1 MEWCLWA
8 LTIEESLKN
17 DNYQLEI
24 FEKIGEWVKYIL
36 FLEEDYAARQIVEFA
51 IKIIGYCDWKT
62 KCWGVK
68 FIEAILWPETKS
80 LLLEQLTPHKKALLD
95 ILDDENEKVKI
106 SILKLIANI
115 SKIDSTFLRNYEDIF
130 SLLSKLVK
138 RLQWSLEICN
148 YSSMI
153 ISKISW
159 SLKNNKQQIS
169 DETLQKFYD
178 NLFHTVENLY
188 TSN

>member
-1 MEWCLWA
+1 MW
-8 LTIEESLKN
+8 S
-17 DNYQLEI
+17 
-24 FEKIGEWVKYIL
+24 
-36 FLEEDYAARQIVEFA
+36 
-51 IKIIGYCDWKT
+51 
-62 KCWGVK
+62 
-68 FIEAILWPETKS
+68 ETKS
-80 LLLEQLTPHKKALLD
+80 LLLEQLTSHKKALVYLLD
-95 ILDDENEKVKI
+95 YDNEDIKI
-106 SILKLIANI
+106 SILKLIVNI
-115 SKIDSTFLRNYEDIF
+115 SKFLRNYEDIF

-138 RLQWSLEICN
+138 GLQWSLEICN

-178 NLFHTVENLY
+178 DLFHTVEDLY